1 MRCEWFFNDVYA
13 KYRVISIT
21 NNTMLE
27 TIMKFKLD
35 LHNGCSLPGIR
46 EFQCSQHLDSFFMT
60 FCKCPSFSNIFSI
73 RHPSDLNQIQGH
85 CCLFVL
91 KKISIPSC
99 LVYSI
104 SSDMIHSLHTL
115 STPFYS

>member
-46 EFQCSQHLDSFFMT
+46 ESFNVA
-60 FCKCPSFSNIFSI
+60 NIW
-73 RHPSDLNQIQGH
+73 
-85 CCLFVL
+85 
-91 KKISIPSC
+91 
-99 LVYSI
+99 
-104 SSDMIHSLHTL
+104 
-115 STPFYS
+115 TPFL